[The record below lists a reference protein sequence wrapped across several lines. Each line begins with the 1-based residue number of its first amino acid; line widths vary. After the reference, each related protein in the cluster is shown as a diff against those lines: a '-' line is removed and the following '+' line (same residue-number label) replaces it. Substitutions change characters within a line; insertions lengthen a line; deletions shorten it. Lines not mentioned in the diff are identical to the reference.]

1 MQKHQ
6 ESTIEFKDDISDS
19 TNLPTGLTNEV
30 VRLISKDKN
39 EPEWML
45 EKRLKALQL
54 FQKTP
59 LPTWGPSLDKL
70 KLEEI
75 NYYIPP
81 ESREAKK
88 WEDVPKEIRNTFEK
102 LGIPEAEKKVLAG
115 VGAQLDSGMIYHN
128 LKKELTEKGVIFLN
142 MDEAIHKYPHLVK
155 KYFMTSCVPI
165 SDHKFAMLHA
175 AVWSGGTFIYVP
187 KGVKVEQPLQ
197 AYFRMNAKSGGQFEH
212 TLIIVDEGADLH
224 YIEGCSTPRYG
235 KSSLHAGCVE
245 IFVMP
250 NARMRYTSIENW
262 SKDTFNLNTKRAIVE
277 SNAIIEWINSNVG
290 SQVTMLYPC
299 SVLKGEGARSDSL
312 GVAMATKGQNQDTG
326 SKSIHLAPN
335 TTSVIRSKSISKDG
349 GIASNRGNVVVTK
362 NAVNSKVSV
371 SCDALLLDDKSKS
384 NTYPSMKIDTSKIDM
399 SHEAS
404 VGKISEEQIYYLQ
417 SRGMNEEDAIK
428 MIVNGF
434 VEPVTRKLPL
444 EYAVEFNR
452 LIEIEMEDSIG

>member
-1 MQKHQ
+1 MQNYA

-19 TNLPTGLTNEV
+19 AKLPTGLTDEII
-30 VRLISKDKN
+30 RLISKDKN

-45 EKRLKALQL
+45 EKRLKAFQL

-59 LPTWGPSLDKL
+59 LPKWGPSLEKL
-70 KLEEI
+70 KLNEI
-75 NYYIPP
+75 NYYISP

-88 WEDVPKEIRNTFEK
+88 WEDVPKEIRTTFEK

-142 MDEAIHKYPHLVK
+142 MDEAVHKYPHLVK

-212 TLIIVDEGADLH
+212 TLIIIDEGADLH

-235 KSSLHAGCVE
+235 RSSLHAGCVE

-335 TTSVIRSKSISKDG
+335 TTSVIKSKSISKDG
-349 GIASNRGNVVVTK
+349 GIASYRGNVVVTK

-371 SCDALLLDDKSKS
+371 SCDALLLDQKSKS
-384 NTYPSMKIDTSKIDM
+384 NTYPSMKIDTNKIDM

-417 SRGMNEEDAIK
+417 SRGMSEEEAIK